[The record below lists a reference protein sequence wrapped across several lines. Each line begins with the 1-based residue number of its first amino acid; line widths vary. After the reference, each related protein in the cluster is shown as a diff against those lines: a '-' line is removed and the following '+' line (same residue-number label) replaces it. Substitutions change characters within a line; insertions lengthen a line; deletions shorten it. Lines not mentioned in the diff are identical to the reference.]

1 MQILKRARGENDGEI
16 VPAYVSDSDMKD
28 EVNRRTHKAG
38 YTDRDGQP
46 KISRNN
52 GAGKG
57 DVFRPVD
64 KKKYDAECER
74 LGLGTANYNVWPRD
88 SDGNLIND

>member
-1 MQILKRARGENDGEI
+1 MQIITERHKAPNEI
-16 VPAYVSDSDMKD
+16 VPAGTSESDIKQ

-38 YTDRDGQP
+38 YTDRDGQQ

-57 DVFRPVD
+57 DVPRPCD
-64 KKKYDAECER
+64 KKKYDE
-74 LGLGTANYNVWPRD
+74 NYDRIFGK
-88 SDGNLIND
+88 S